1 MLKYLRLSIKITFL
15 SIQGLIMKKILLS
28 FLFLLITIAL
38 NDVTYA
44 NIKGNSKINYNSNKN
59 DVTYCQDQLRK

>member
-1 MLKYLRLSIKITFL
+1 
-15 SIQGLIMKKILLS
+15 MKKILLS